1 MRALVTGGAK
11 RLGAAISATL
21 AKLSYSVVVHYRYSV
36 QEAEQMIHQCRAL
49 GVDADLIQ
57 GDLSTPE
64 QVVAFAARYLD
75 KYSDTALLVNNV
87 GTYLTKS
94 IMQTS
99 TEDWLSL
106 FNLNLHAPF
115 ILTHAL
121 IPSLISQGGQVI
133 NLGVSGLHTHKAQLY
148 AAAYM
153 MAKQG
158 LWELTRSF
166 ARELAPQGVRVNMV
180 SPGQL
185 DISVDLLEKG
195 LWPPIGFPS
204 TCEEVCR
211 AIAFLI
217 DPANRSITG
226 QNIEVAGGLGL

>member
-11 RLGAAISATL
+11 RLGSAIAIAL
-21 AKLSYSVVVHYRYSV
+21 AKLRYSVVVHYRDSLR
-36 QEAEQMIHQCRAL
+36 EAEQTAQQCRAL
-49 GVDADLIQ
+49 GVDAELIQ

-64 QVVAFAARYLD
+64 QASAFAARYLD
-75 KYSDTALLVNNV
+75 QYSDTALLVNNV
-87 GTYLTKS
+87 GNYLTKS
-94 IMQTS
+94 AMHTS
-99 TEDWLSL
+99 TEEWLGL

-115 ILTHAL
+115 ILTKAL
-121 IPSLISQGGQVI
+121 MPSLSRPDGQVI
-133 NLGVSGLHTHKAQLY
+133 NLGVSGLLSHKAPLY
-148 AAAYM
+148 ASAYM
-153 MAKQG
+153 IAKHG
-158 LWELTRSF
+158 LWELTRSL

-185 DISVDLLEKG
+185 DISVDLFEKERT
-195 LWPPIGFPS
+195 PPIGFPS

-211 AIAFLI
+211 AITFLV